1 MQASNSRDIL
11 FIPEIAGLDARS
23 SIVRIPPELDVP
35 LTPRV
40 RRIID
45 TKAFRRLANTSQ
57 LGFVQLV
64 YPGATH
70 TRFEHSLGVYR
81 LSLLLLKRLAHDEKF
96 AATVKVKEAETLIL
110 ASLLHDVG
118 HFPFCHLIEDLKT
131 PGFKSHEKL
140 ADEYLFGELVAGAP

>member
-81 LSLLLLKRLAHDEKF
+81 LSLLLLKRLAHDEQPEHDHQQSDGLVARYNLVSF
-96 AATVKVKEAETLIL
+96 KEA
-110 ASLLHDVG
+110 AHVLLL
-118 HFPFCHLIEDLKT
+118 PFYIYRARVRACSFI
-131 PGFKSHEKL
+131 
-140 ADEYLFGELVAGAP
+140 